1 MAANN
6 QGIVHFR
13 LNGRTG
19 CKRAL
24 ISVHIATT
32 ADKVR
37 TEARQCARCAAAL
50 AKMDAVA
57 ERRAAREGV

>member
-1 MAANN
+1 MASNN

-13 LNGRTG
+13 FSGRTG

-24 ISVHIATT
+24 ISVHIATDIDT
-32 ADKVR
+32 FR
-37 TEARQCARCAAAL
+37 REPRQCARCAAAL

-57 ERRAAREGV
+57 AKRAARGEG